1 MAHTALNRFLQ
12 QDLEDLVNLFDNQLF
27 KNQKSPQLK
36 GTLLYQP
43 DIFCDSTD
51 TQHSIDILVP
61 GYSKEEIKLET
72 NNEECNK
79 NTQKSDSKLYISEPS
94 DSDDSYV
101 PYNLNE
107 PSKKRIK
114 IEIPKCPGCYPV
126 FQDNQEGHIGPNG
139 CLGDLY

>member
-61 GYSKEEIKLET
+61 GYIPADQRKPYQKNFKL
-72 NNEECNK
+72 
-79 NTQKSDSKLYISEPS
+79 SI
-94 DSDDSYV
+94 YV
-101 PYNLNE
+101 
-107 PSKKRIK
+107 PSKKWNY
-114 IEIPKCPGCYPV
+114 ETVEASLNHGV
-126 FQDNQEGHIGPNG
+126 LNLTFQAKVQASFPQITIR
-139 CLGDLY
+139 